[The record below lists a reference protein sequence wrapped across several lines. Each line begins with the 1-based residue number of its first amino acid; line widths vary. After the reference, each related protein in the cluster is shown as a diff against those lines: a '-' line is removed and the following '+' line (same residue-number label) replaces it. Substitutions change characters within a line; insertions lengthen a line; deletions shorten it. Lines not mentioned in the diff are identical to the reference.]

1 MLKRLGIILAVA
13 ASAAFGPTAALA
25 QQQLYIT
32 HCYSDASHT
41 TEVGQIIPYCTADQS
56 IHYRLVGTYTTFQE
70 DEPVDNGEG
79 CFIE

>member
-1 MLKRLGIILAVA
+1 MLKRIGIILLLA
-13 ASAAFGPTAALA
+13 ASAVMGPTAALA

-41 TEVGQIIPYCTADQS
+41 TEVGEIIPYCTADGS
-56 IHYRLVGTYTTFQE
+56 VHYRLEGTYTTFQV

-79 CFIE
+79 CFIG